1 MDQKEAEMSFNEAI
15 PTLIGK
21 SIPQPDSLD
30 KAVGRTL
37 FSDDVRFPGML
48 WGLAL
53 RSPFANA
60 RIRRLNVR
68 KAKGLAGVRAVLTA
82 KDIPGINRRGNMP
95 GNRDDQPVLMEDRIR
110 AVGDPIA
117 LVAADSIEI
126 AEEAI
131 SAIKVDY
138 EQFQPVE
145 DPLASLAPDAPL
157 VDEEGNMI
165 SELGY
170 DRGDTEKGFAT
181 AAVIVDETYHTQF
194 AEHAYLEPEAGV
206 AWLDAGGVIRIRCGT
221 QWVENF
227 RHIARILGVS
237 HNQVRLESPL
247 VGGGFGGK
255 IFMTIEPLL
264 ALLAKE
270 TGRPVRMALT
280 REESILSSTKRHPY
294 IMRYKLGADAEG
306 RLTALDADLVAD
318 VGAYS
323 DASPIIAWYSI
334 GFLAGPYRCKNVK
347 VHSRFALTNNPS
359 GTAMR
364 GVGSAQITFALEGVM
379 ESLAKK
385 LGMDPFE
392 LRRRNYLA
400 KGESLSTGQP
410 LKNAVFLSE
419 TWEAAD
425 KALDK
430 ALSRNKEEIK
440 NLNQKLFRARGH
452 TSNITG
458 YGRRHG
464 HLSQGQVSIQLDGSA
479 VVSVGVADIGSG
491 QRLGCQQVAAE
502 ILGLPIDKVTVNT
515 SDSQLNPVVGMTAGS
530 RTFLNAAGPVLR
542 AAEPIAKA
550 LKKAAAGIL
559 EARTEDIILA
569 GGKAFVKGSPS
580 VTLPHAQLVAAA
592 AAAGA
597 SLTNLGTLRIEED
610 LYPGEETAHNVGWLD
625 YTFGGMAAE
634 VAVDPQTGQ
643 TTILG
648 LGISHDVGTSVNPQM
663 VIGQCEGG
671 VAQGM
676 GLALT
681 EDCCVKNSKAEAH
694 DFSTYLIPTSLD
706 MPPIEVSILES
717 GEGEGPFGARGI
729 GEPPH
734 NITPSAI
741 ANAVSRAI
749 GVRVTSLPITPEK
762 ILVALRTGQWPL

>member
-1 MDQKEAEMSFNEAI
+1 
-15 PTLIGK
+15 
-21 SIPQPDSLD
+21 
-30 KAVGRTL
+30 
-37 FSDDVRFPGML
+37 
-48 WGLAL
+48 
-53 RSPFANA
+53 
-60 RIRRLNVR
+60 
-68 KAKGLAGVRAVLTA
+68 
-82 KDIPGINRRGNMP
+82 
-95 GNRDDQPVLMEDRIR
+95 
-110 AVGDPIA
+110 
-117 LVAADSIEI
+117 
-126 AEEAI
+126 
-131 SAIKVDY
+131 
-138 EQFQPVE
+138 
-145 DPLASLAPDAPL
+145 
-157 VDEEGNMI
+157 
-165 SELGY
+165 
-170 DRGDTEKGFAT
+170 
-181 AAVIVDETYHTQF
+181 
-194 AEHAYLEPEAGV
+194 
-206 AWLDAGGVIRIRCGT
+206 
-221 QWVENF
+221 
-227 RHIARILGVS
+227 
-237 HNQVRLESPL
+237 
-247 VGGGFGGK
+247 
-255 IFMTIEPLL
+255 
-264 ALLAKE
+264 
-270 TGRPVRMALT
+270 
-280 REESILSSTKRHPY
+280 
-294 IMRYKLGADAEG
+294 
-306 RLTALDADLVAD
+306 
-318 VGAYS
+318 
-323 DASPIIAWYSI
+323 
-334 GFLAGPYRCKNVK
+334 
-347 VHSRFALTNNPS
+347 
-359 GTAMR
+359 
-364 GVGSAQITFALEGVM
+364 
-379 ESLAKK
+379 
-385 LGMDPFE
+385 MDPFE
-392 LRRRNYLA
+392 LRRRNYPS

-430 ALSRNKEEIK
+430 ALSRNKAEIR
-440 NLNQKLFRARGH
+440 NLNQKLLRARGH
-452 TSNITG
+452 TSNMTG

-464 HLSQGQVSIQLDGSA
+464 HLSQAQVSIQLDGSA

-502 ILGLPIDKVTVNT
+502 ILGLPMDKVTVNT

-569 GGKAFVKGSPS
+569 DGKAFVKGSPS

-597 SLTNLGTLRIEED
+597 SLTNLGTLKIEED

-634 VAVDPQTGQ
+634 VAVDPKTGQ
-643 TTILG
+643 ITILG

-681 EDCCVKNSKAEAH
+681 EDCCVRNGKAEAH

-762 ILVALRTGQWPL
+762 VLVSLRTGQWPL

>member
-1 MDQKEAEMSFNEAI
+1 MPFDKTTA
-15 PTLIGK
+15 TLLGK
-21 SIPQPDSLD
+21 SIPQPDSLE
-30 KAVGRTL
+30 KAVGETL
-37 FSDDVRFPGML
+37 FSDDIRLPGML

-60 RIRRLNVR
+60 RISRLDVR
-68 KAKGLAGVRAVLTA
+68 KAKELPGVRAVLTA
-82 KDIPGINRRGNMP
+82 RDIPGVNRRGNMP
-95 GNRDDQPVLMEDRIR
+95 GNRDDQPVLVEDRTR

-117 LVAADSIEI
+117 LVAADSPET
-126 AEEAI
+126 AKEAI
-131 SAIKVDY
+131 SAITVDY
-138 EQFQPVE
+138 EQLAPVE
-145 DPLASLAPDAPL
+145 DPLVSLEPDAPL
-157 VDEEGNMI
+157 VDEEGNVI
-165 SELGY
+165 GDLGY
-170 DRGDTEKGFAT
+170 TRGDTEKGFSMAS
-181 AAVIVDETYHTQF
+181 AIVEETYRTQF

-206 AWLDAGGVIRIRCGT
+206 AWTDPGGVLHIRCGT

-237 HNQVRLESPL
+237 HNHVRIESPL

-264 ALLAKE
+264 ALLAKA

-294 IMRYKLGADAEG
+294 ILRYKMGADADG
-306 RLTALDADLVAD
+306 RLTALVADLVAD

-323 DASPIIAWYSI
+323 DASPVIAWYSI
-334 GFLAGPYRCKNVK
+334 GFLGGPYRCQNVQ
-347 VHSRFALTNNPS
+347 VHSRFVLTNNPS

-364 GVGSAQITFALEGVM
+364 GVGSAQITFALEGTLD
-379 ESLAKK
+379 SLAEK

-392 LRRRNYLA
+392 FRKRNHLS

-410 LKNAVFLSE
+410 LKNAVFFSE
-419 TWEAAD
+419 TWAAAH
-425 KALDK
+425 KALDR
-430 ALSRNKEEIK
+430 ALLRNSEEIP
-440 NLNQKLFRARGH
+440 KLSPKVLRARGH
-452 TSNITG
+452 ASNMTG

-464 HLSQGQVSIQLDGSA
+464 HLSQAQVSLQLDGSA

-502 ILGLPIDKVTVNT
+502 VLGLPMDKVTLST
-515 SDSQLNPVVGMTAGS
+515 SDSQLNPIAGMTAGS
-530 RTFLNAAGPVLR
+530 RTFLNAAGPVQR

-550 LKKAAAGIL
+550 LKEAAADLL
-559 EARTEDIILA
+559 EAWIDDIVLA
-569 GGKAFVKGSPS
+569 DGKAFVKGSPS
-580 VTLPHAQLVAAA
+580 VNVPHAQLVPAA

-597 SLTNLGTLRIEED
+597 SLTQLGTLKIEED
-610 LYPGEETAHNVGWLD
+610 LYPGEETAHNAGWLD
-625 YTFGGMAAE
+625 YTFGGMAVE

-643 TTILG
+643 VMLLG
-648 LGISHDVGTSVNPQM
+648 LGISHDVGTAVNPQI
-663 VIGQCEGG
+663 VVGQCEGG
-671 VAQGM
+671 VVQGM

-681 EDCCVKNSKAEAH
+681 EDCCVKRGKAEAH
-694 DFSTYLIPTSLD
+694 DFSTYLIPTSVD
-706 MPPIEVSILES
+706 IPPIEVAILES

-734 NITPSAI
+734 NITPAAI
-741 ANAVSRAI
+741 ASAVSRAI

-762 ILVALRTGQWPL
+762 VLMALRTGQWPH